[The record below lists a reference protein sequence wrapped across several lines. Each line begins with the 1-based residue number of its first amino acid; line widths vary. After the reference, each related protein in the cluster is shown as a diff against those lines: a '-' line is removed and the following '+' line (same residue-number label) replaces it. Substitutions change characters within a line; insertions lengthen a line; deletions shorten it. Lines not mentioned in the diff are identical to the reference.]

1 MCDFSETRGKTALT
15 LALSQQER
23 EPEMSKALLPKE
35 KGWDEGKLVAHRVK
49 IPALLSFQAAA
60 LRSATPTPHDKA

>member
-49 IPALLSFQAAA
+49 
-60 LRSATPTPHDKA
+60 

>member
-1 MCDFSETRGKTALT
+1 MSESPSPQGEGLRG
-15 LALSQQER
+15 LAPLR
-23 EPEMSKALLPKE
+23 E
-35 KGWDEGKLVAHRVK
+35 EGKLVAHRVK